1 MKGDKATWVNLNDA
15 HWHQLFFFILT
26 VLICQSSFAMEAVVP
41 AEITSE
47 LTQILS
53 NLVLGDNDIRS
64 RYK

>member
-1 MKGDKATWVNLNDA
+1 
-15 HWHQLFFFILT
+15 
-26 VLICQSSFAMEAVVP
+26 MEAVVP

-64 RYK
+64 RYTIHYTCPLAALGHSKRLIQRRESCQ